1 MKVHLFRVSSQPV
14 NERLDT
20 VLAAAAAMP
29 IHERLRLIGQRE
41 MRLEAALAP
50 HTRGNPSSYWL
61 ADFTTLRFEHGPGK
75 ASRTAPIAGFP
86 LGADE
91 GFGEE
96 TAVLYDPDTL
106 HMLVQYNH
114 HGPRAGSIQEYLS
127 CVTQDTARSFEFQLR
142 MDEQAE
148 VRLAQRQVIKKI
160 HFKIAPPRMSAG
172 MRHAGVSIERALELS
187 QDLGGQSIEVV
198 ISAGRGQLANG
209 RANQMLAALRRV
221 LDLDLVDGHGAVE
234 TLKVH
239 ARADVDD
246 ETEVINLLM
255 PKIEQEIGE
264 LQMGADRRYTRR
276 SRWDG
281 LLRARNGWTDII

>member
-1 MKVHLFRVSSQPV
+1 MKVHLFRVHSQPV
-14 NERLDT
+14 GERLET
-20 VLAAAAAMP
+20 ALAAAAAMP
-29 IHERLRLIGQRE
+29 IEERLRLIGQRE
-41 MRLEAALAP
+41 MRLESALAP
-50 HTRGNPSSYWL
+50 HTRGNASPYWL

-75 ASRTAPIAGFP
+75 ASRTAPIAGFA
-86 LGADE
+86 LDVDE

-96 TAVLYDPDTL
+96 TAMLYDPDTR
-106 HMLVQYNH
+106 HVVIQYNH

-127 CVTQDTARSFEFQLR
+127 SVIQDVARSYEFQLR

-148 VRLAQRQVIKKI
+148 VRLAQRQVIKKL

-209 RANQMLAALRRV
+209 RAHQMLGALRRV
-221 LDLDLVDGHGAVE
+221 LAMDLTDGHGAVE

-239 ARADVDD
+239 ARANVDD
-246 ETEVINLLM
+246 ESEVINLLM
-255 PKIEQEIGE
+255 PKIEQEIGD

-281 LLRARNGWTDII
+281 LLRARNGWTDIV